1 MTSHTTRRGLLAAA
15 ALLPVPAL
23 AQGSYPDRPIR
34 LIMPFPAG
42 GSSDTHAR
50 AFAEAM
56 GRELPQRI
64 VVDNRSGA
72 GGNIGVDAAAKS
84 PADGYTLLATG
95 PNIIN
100 TRYLIRDTPFRWERD
115 FDPLGLMFSAPNVL
129 VVHPSVPARTVP
141 EFIAHVRANPGRLN
155 FGSAGAGGSI
165 HLSAEMFMA
174 MTGTRMTHVPY
185 RGDALL
191 RADLT
196 NGTIQVLF
204 GGITTALEP
213 MRAGH
218 WRGLGVTGLTRWPAV
233 PDLPTIAETIPGF
246 NVTSWMGLFAPKG
259 VPAPVIARLREAF
272 DKVMANPQ
280 NIADFEKLG
289 VQVTPSTAAEHLAF
303 MQNEERRWSPILSK
317 IEPS

>member
-1 MTSHTTRRGLLAAA
+1 
-15 ALLPVPAL
+15 
-23 AQGSYPDRPIR
+23 
-34 LIMPFPAG
+34 
-42 GSSDTHAR
+42 
-50 AFAEAM
+50 
-56 GRELPQRI
+56 
-64 VVDNRSGA
+64 
-72 GGNIGVDAAAKS
+72 
-84 PADGYTLLATG
+84 
-95 PNIIN
+95 
-100 TRYLIRDTPFRWERD
+100 
-115 FDPLGLMFSAPNVL
+115 
-129 VVHPSVPARTVP
+129 
-141 EFIAHVRANPGRLN
+141 
-155 FGSAGAGGSI
+155 
-165 HLSAEMFMA
+165 MFME
-174 MTGTRMTHVPY
+174 MTGTQMTHVPY

-213 MRAGH
+213 MRAGQ

-259 VPAPVIARLREAF
+259 VPAPAIARLREAF

>member
-1 MTSHTTRRGLLAAA
+1 
-15 ALLPVPAL
+15 
-23 AQGSYPDRPIR
+23 
-34 LIMPFPAG
+34 
-42 GSSDTHAR
+42 
-50 AFAEAM
+50 
-56 GRELPQRI
+56 
-64 VVDNRSGA
+64 
-72 GGNIGVDAAAKS
+72 
-84 PADGYTLLATG
+84 
-95 PNIIN
+95 
-100 TRYLIRDTPFRWERD
+100 
-115 FDPLGLMFSAPNVL
+115 
-129 VVHPSVPARTVP
+129 
-141 EFIAHVRANPGRLN
+141 
-155 FGSAGAGGSI
+155 
-165 HLSAEMFMA
+165 
-174 MTGTRMTHVPY
+174 
-185 RGDALL
+185 
-191 RADLT
+191 
-196 NGTIQVLF
+196 
-204 GGITTALEP
+204 